1 MILLS
6 NISKL
11 YRKHLLGNHAIHALN
26 DVTLSIP
33 SGESIALMG
42 PNGSGKST
50 LLRIIL
56 GITKPDS
63 GLVQVSGSQ
72 AALIELMAGFNWELS
87 GRENIYFNG
96 VLQGMTRQEV
106 KDKYDSIIDF
116 AEIKNFQDVPTK
128 HYSTGMLA
136 RLSLSITIHINA
148 DIFLIDEVL
157 AVGDYNFQQ
166 KCIAKMK
173 YLSSQGKTIVFVTHD
188 KNLAGDICSR
198 VVYMESGRI
207 TGQ

>member
-1 MILLS
+1 
-6 NISKL
+6 
-11 YRKHLLGNHAIHALN
+11 
-26 DVTLSIP
+26 
-33 SGESIALMG
+33 
-42 PNGSGKST
+42 
-50 LLRIIL
+50 
-56 GITKPDS
+56 
-63 GLVQVSGSQ
+63 
-72 AALIELMAGFNWELS
+72 MAGFNWELS

-116 AEIKNFQDVPTK
+116 AEIKDFQDVPTK

-166 KCIAKMK
+166 KCITKMK
-173 YLSSQGKTIVFVTHD
+173 QLSSQGKTIVFVTHD
-188 KNLAGDICSR
+188 KNLASDICSR
-198 VVYMESGRI
+198 IVYMESGWI
-207 TGQ
+207 TCQREGDK